1 MALDPNIL
9 AARSRGMR
17 EAGLWTDEIVDT
29 HLAHAVASFPDKIAL
44 VGYRADSAAPRKFTY
59 RELGDMVDRA
69 AGALRDMGVGRG
81 DIVSIQLPN
90 WWEFVV
96 AALACVRVGA
106 AANPLVAILRE
117 REVSYMVSF
126 CEAKVLIVP
135 KVFRGFDH
143 EAMAKTIQRAVPTLR
158 HVVVVDGD
166 GSDNFDRVM
175 LGGASMVRHPGVAA
189 SALKPDDLLV
199 LMYTSGTTG
208 EPKGVMHTSNT
219 LNSSAVQF
227 GKGLQLG
234 PDDILHAVSPVGHMT
249 GYAIFVLLPIML
261 NATIVLQDVWNA
273 ERGLAIMEAEGVTFS
288 AGATPFLAD
297 ICDAAI
303 AGPRRPSRLRRFYC
317 SGAPIPPALVQRAF
331 NDLKVSISSV
341 WGMTELIAGTMTEYE
356 RAVDKAWT
364 TDGRALKG
372 VEVKVTSDANEEM
385 PRGQIGR
392 LMVRCASMFCGY
404 LKRPELYTVSPEGWF
419 DSGDLARMD
428 DEGYIRITGR
438 TKELLIRGGENV
450 PVIEIE
456 NLIAEHPAV
465 ANVAIIG
472 FPDARLGERACAFVV
487 PKAGKTIDLDEL
499 KRYLDECKVS
509 KTYWP
514 ERVEL
519 IEDLPRTASGKVQRF
534 VLKEVAKA
542 FSEDQR
548 PDRTAGA

>member
-1 MALDPNIL
+1 MRLDPNIV

-17 EAGLWTDEIVDT
+17 EAGLWTDQIVDS
-29 HLAHAVASFPDKIAL
+29 HLAQAVETLPTKVAV
-44 VGYRADSAAPRKFTY
+44 VGYRADRSEPRKITY
-59 RELGDMVDRA
+59 WELGDMVDRA

-81 DIVSIQLPN
+81 DVVSIQLPN

-106 AANPLVAILRE
+106 AANPIVAILRE
-117 REVSYMVSF
+117 REVSYMVGF

-143 EAMAKTIQRAVPTLR
+143 EAMAKNIQGTMPTLR
-158 HVVVVDGD
+158 HVIVVDGD
-166 GSDNFDRVM
+166 GDDNFERVM
-175 LGGASMVRHPGVAA
+175 LDGKRVERYPGVET
-189 SALKPDDLLV
+189 SALKSDDLLV

-219 LNSSAVQF
+219 VNSSAIQF
-227 GKGLQLG
+227 AKGLQLG
-234 PDDILHAVSPVGHMT
+234 RDDILHAVSPVGHMT
-249 GYAIFVLLPIML
+249 GYAIFVLLPVLL
-261 NATIVLQDVWNA
+261 NATLVLQDVWNA
-273 ERGLAIMEAEGVTFS
+273 ERGLSIMEAEGVTFS

-303 AGPRRPSRLRRFYC
+303 AGPVRPSRLRRFYC
-317 SGAPIPPALVQRAF
+317 SGAPIPPALVQRAIHE
-331 NDLKVSISSV
+331 LKLSISSV
-341 WGMTELIAGTMTEYE
+341 WGMTELIAGTMTEME

-364 TDGRALKG
+364 TDGRAIKG
-372 VEVKVTSDANEEM
+372 VEVKVTSDSGEEL

-456 NLIAEHPAV
+456 NLLAEHPAV

-487 PKAGKTIDLDEL
+487 PRPGRTIDLEEV
-499 KRYLDECKVS
+499 KRYLDECKVT
-509 KTYWP
+509 KQYWP

-519 IEDLPRTASGKVQRF
+519 IQEIPRTASGKVQRF
-534 VLKEVAKA
+534 VLKETAKA
-542 FSEDQR
+542 FSE
-548 PDRTAGA
+548 A

>member
-1 MALDPNIL
+1 MRLDPNIV

-29 HLAHAVASFPDKIAL
+29 HLARAVETLPDKLAL
-44 VGYRADSAAPRKFTY
+44 VGYRAEQSQPRKFTY

-81 DIVSIQLPN
+81 DVVSIQLPN

-117 REVSYMVSF
+117 REVSYMVGF

-143 EAMAKTIQRAVPTLR
+143 EAMAKKIQSTVATLR
-158 HVVVVDGD
+158 HVIVVDGEGD
-166 GSDNFDRVM
+166 DNFERVL
-175 LGGASMVRHPGVAA
+175 LGGKSVVRYPGAEA

-219 LNSSAVQF
+219 VNSSIIHF
-227 GKGLQLG
+227 GKGLELG
-234 PDDILHAVSPVGHMT
+234 QDDILHAVSPVGHMT
-249 GYAIFVLLPIML
+249 GYAIFVLLPLLL

-273 ERGLAIMEAEGVTFS
+273 ERGLSIMEAEGVTFS

-297 ICDAAI
+297 ICDAAM
-303 AGPRRPSRLRRFYC
+303 AGPFRPSKLRRFYC
-317 SGAPIPPALVQRAF
+317 SGAPIPPALVQRAI
-331 NDLKVSISSV
+331 NELKLSISSV
-341 WGMTELIAGTMTEYE
+341 WGMTELIAGTMTELE

-364 TDGRALKG
+364 TDGRAIKG
-372 VEVKVTSDANEEM
+372 VEVKVTSDSGVELS
-385 PRGQIGR
+385 RGQTGR

-404 LKRPELYTVSPEGWF
+404 LKRPELYAVSPEGWM

-456 NLIAEHPAV
+456 NLLAEHPAI
-465 ANVAIIG
+465 ANVAIVG
-472 FPDARLGERACAFVV
+472 FPDARLGERACAFIVLR
-487 PKAGKTIDLDEL
+487 PGKTVDLDEV

-514 ERVEL
+514 ER
-519 IEDLPRTASGKVQRF
+519 IEMIQELPRTASGKVQRF
-534 VLKEVAKA
+534 VLKETAKA
-542 FSEDQR
+542 FSE
-548 PDRTAGA
+548 A